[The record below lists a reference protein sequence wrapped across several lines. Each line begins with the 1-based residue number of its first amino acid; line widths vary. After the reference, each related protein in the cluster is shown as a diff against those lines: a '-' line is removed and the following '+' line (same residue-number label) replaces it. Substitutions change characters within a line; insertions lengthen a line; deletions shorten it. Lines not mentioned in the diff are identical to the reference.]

1 MPSRFQR
8 FVSRVDSR
16 CDRRSRTDS
25 VLLYRYIM
33 AFLLDLPPELIN
45 LIIMHLQDTDEPSD
59 PEIPVVRERPFM
71 MGGVPLLCSCYDE
84 ENMVDQ
90 LWTQD
95 GPESRKVQRNV
106 IRFGTAHPYIA
117 DCIAKSRRCEMV
129 DVWVTANRPSGLIV
143 MPSIRAALPS
153 TVR

>member
-1 MPSRFQR
+1 MPS
-8 FVSRVDSR
+8 
-16 CDRRSRTDS
+16 
-25 VLLYRYIM
+25 
-33 AFLLDLPPELIN
+33 LLDLPPELIN
-45 LIIMHLQDTDEPSD
+45 LIILHLQGPDKPSD
-59 PEIPVVRERPFM
+59 PGIPVVRERPTM
-71 MGGVPLLCSCYDE
+71 LGGVPLLCSCYDG

-95 GPESRKVQRNV
+95 GPESRGVQRSV

-117 DCIAKSRRCEMV
+117 DCIADSRRCEMV

-143 MPSIRAALPS
+143 MPSIGASLPS